1 MPNIYLVVSTCKLT
15 FIYQLSSAICI
26 VDLVDLW
33 MTNRKPAVLPL
44 VEELCELVNRP
55 LANSEK
61 VSISQHKLNA
71 LLSGNYPNICSN
83 DHINTLFTVGEEE
96 LEDPYLIS
104 IIYAAALLPP
114 PHAPNGTEYSF
125 VSFWDDNIRKVIEIL
140 IPSGKT
146 IRTNK
151 HHDDDDDDDDMEMQ
165 NFCPDFGFLLGNAC
179 PFRGEEKGPENAAD
193 PRAELVD
200 KLCWVYSPAPYMLG
214 KHFPPQDHFCHTT
227 SYRLVSSFELI
238 S

>member
-1 MPNIYLVVSTCKLT
+1 
-15 FIYQLSSAICI
+15 
-26 VDLVDLW
+26 
-33 MTNRKPAVLPL
+33 MTNRKATTLPL
-44 VEELCELVNRP
+44 AEELRALVNRP
-55 LANSEK
+55 LASSEK
-61 VSISQHKLNA
+61 VSISQHRFNA
-71 LLSGNYPNICSN
+71 LLSGNYPDICSN

-114 PHAPNGTEYSF
+114 PHTPNGTDYSF

-151 HHDDDDDDDDMEMQ
+151 HHMEMQ
-165 NFCPDFGFLLGNAC
+165 NLCPDFGFLLGNAC
-179 PFRGEEKGPENAAD
+179 PFRGEEKGPDDAAD

-200 KLCWVYSPAPYMLG
+200 KLCWVYSPVPYMLG
-214 KHFPPQDHFCHTT
+214 KHLCPGFCHTIQA
-227 SYRLVSSFELI
+227 SILI
-238 S
+238 